1 VKALLKRPRRRL
13 GRVAAAVAVLALVS
27 AGCGVGASREV
38 VTYPP
43 ESVGPAATVSPAVA
57 QTRALIAAVLGSL
70 PVQLRDA
77 QNPFRPGESPRV
89 AAAPRAVYQAVLP
102 ADPDGGQ
109 IVVYEFRDA
118 GAAVDAGNELAGYL
132 GTGAGRIQFPNDAR
146 QTIRQVGTTLIFY
159 TWAPSTSP
167 DPASPKIADALAT
180 LGIGFTP
187 PR

>member
-1 VKALLKRPRRRL
+1 MTVGRL
-13 GRVAAAVAVLALVS
+13 AGTGAAAVLAIVL
-27 AGCGVGASREV
+27 AGCGIGATHEV
-38 VTYPP
+38 VTFPP
-43 ESVGPAATVSPAVA
+43 PSVGPAATVSPAVL
-57 QTRALIAAVLGSL
+57 QVRALIASTLA
-70 PVQLRDA
+70 PFQIQLADA
-77 QNPFRPGESPRV
+77 KNPYRPGESARV

-102 ADPDGGQ
+102 ADPEGGQ

-132 GTGAGRIQFPNDAR
+132 GTGAGRIQFPDDAR
-146 QTIRQVGTTLIFY
+146 WTIRQVGTTLIFY

-167 DPASPKIADALAT
+167 DPGSPRIADALAT

>member
-1 VKALLKRPRRRL
+1 MRRL
-13 GRVAAAVAVLALVS
+13 ARAPDLRIAVTSLAAALVLG
-27 AGCGVGASREV
+27 GCGVGASREI
-38 VTYPP
+38 VTFPP
-43 ESVGPAATVSPAVA
+43 QSVGPAATVSPAVL
-57 QTRALIAAVLGSL
+57 QTRAIIAAALAPL
-70 PVQLRDA
+70 QIQLADARD
-77 QNPFRPGESPRV
+77 PFRPGESPRV

-102 ADPDGGQ
+102 ADPTGGQ

-132 GTGAGRIQFPNDAR
+132 GTGAGRIQFPDDAR

-167 DPASPKIADALAT
+167 DPGSPKIADALAT

>member
-1 VKALLKRPRRRL
+1 MMGGAIRL
-13 GRVAAAVAVLALVS
+13 RLAVIVAALAILVG
-27 AGCGVGASREV
+27 GCGIGASHEI

-43 ESVGPAATVSPAVA
+43 ESVGPAATVSPAVL
-57 QTRALIAAVLGSL
+57 QTRALIAAALAPLQIQLG
-70 PVQLRDA
+70 DDKD
-77 QNPFRPGESPRV
+77 PFRPGESPRV
-89 AAAPRAVYQAVLP
+89 AAAPRAVYLAILP
-102 ADPDGGQ
+102 ADPEGGQ
-109 IVVYEFRDA
+109 IVVYEFRDT

-132 GTGAGRIQFPNDAR
+132 GTGAGRIQFPDDAR

-167 DPASPKIADALAT
+167 DPGSPKVADALAT

>member
-1 VKALLKRPRRRL
+1 MRRL
-13 GRVAAAVAVLALVS
+13 ARAPDLRIAGAALAVVLVAG
-27 AGCGVGASREV
+27 GCGVGASREV
-38 VTYPP
+38 VTFPP
-43 ESVGPAATVSPAVA
+43 ETVGPAATVSPAVL
-57 QTRALIAAVLGSL
+57 QTRAIIAAVLAPL
-70 PVQLRDA
+70 QIQLADARD
-77 QNPFRPGESPRV
+77 PFRPGESPRV
-89 AAAPRAVYQAVLP
+89 AAAPRAVYQAILP
-102 ADPDGGQ
+102 ADPTGGQ

-132 GTGAGRIQFPNDAR
+132 GTGAGRIQFPVDAR

-167 DPASPKIADALAT
+167 DPGSPKIADALAT

>member
-1 VKALLKRPRRRL
+1 MMIRRL
-13 GRVAAAVAVLALVS
+13 AGAGTAAVLAILL
-27 AGCGVGASREV
+27 AGCDIGATHEV
-38 VTYPP
+38 VTFPP
-43 ESVGPAATVSPAVA
+43 PSVGPAATVSPAVL
-57 QTRALIAAVLGSL
+57 QVRALIASTLA
-70 PVQLRDA
+70 PIQIQLADA
-77 QNPFRPGESPRV
+77 KNPYRPGESARV

-102 ADPDGGQ
+102 ADPEGGQ

-132 GTGAGRIQFPNDAR
+132 GTGAGRIQFPDDAR
-146 QTIRQVGTTLIFY
+146 WTIRQVGTTLIFY

-167 DPASPKIADALAT
+167 DPGSPRIADALAT

>member
-1 VKALLKRPRRRL
+1 MMGGPIRL
-13 GRVAAAVAVLALVS
+13 RLAVIVASLAILVG
-27 AGCGVGASREV
+27 GCGIGASHEI

-43 ESVGPAATVSPAVA
+43 ESVGPAATVSPAVL
-57 QTRALIAAVLGSL
+57 QTRALIAAALAPLQIQLG
-70 PVQLRDA
+70 DDKD
-77 QNPFRPGESPRV
+77 PFRPGESPRV
-89 AAAPRAVYQAVLP
+89 AAAPRAVYLAILP
-102 ADPDGGQ
+102 ADPEGGQ
-109 IVVYEFRDA
+109 IVVYEFRDT

-132 GTGAGRIQFPNDAR
+132 GTGAGRIQFPDDAR

-167 DPASPKIADALAT
+167 DPGSPKVADALAT

>member
-1 VKALLKRPRRRL
+1 MRRL
-13 GRVAAAVAVLALVS
+13 ARVPGLPGAGAALAVALVVC
-27 AGCGVGASREV
+27 GCGVGASREI
-38 VTYPP
+38 VTFPP
-43 ESVGPAATVSPAVA
+43 ESVGPAATVSPAVL
-57 QTRALIAAVLGSL
+57 QTRAIIAAALAPL
-70 PVQLRDA
+70 QIQLADARD
-77 QNPFRPGESPRV
+77 PFRPGESPRV
-89 AAAPRAVYQAVLP
+89 AAAPRAVYQAILP
-102 ADPDGGQ
+102 ADPTGGQ

-132 GTGAGRIQFPNDAR
+132 GTGAGRIQFPVDAR

-167 DPASPKIADALAT
+167 DPGSPKIADALAT

>member
-1 VKALLKRPRRRL
+1 MRRL
-13 GRVAAAVAVLALVS
+13 ARALGLRGAGAALAVALVVG
-27 AGCGVGASREV
+27 GCGVGASREI
-38 VTYPP
+38 VTFPP
-43 ESVGPAATVSPAVA
+43 QSVGPGATVSPAVL
-57 QTRALIAAVLGSL
+57 QTRAIIAAALAPL
-70 PVQLRDA
+70 QIQLADARD
-77 QNPFRPGESPRV
+77 PFRPGESPRV

-102 ADPDGGQ
+102 ADPTGGQ

-132 GTGAGRIQFPNDAR
+132 GTGAGRIQFPVDAR

-167 DPASPKIADALAT
+167 DPGSPKIADALAT
-180 LGIGFTP
+180 LGVGFTP

>member
-1 VKALLKRPRRRL
+1 MRRL
-13 GRVAAAVAVLALVS
+13 ARALGLRIAGAALAAALVVG
-27 AGCGVGASREV
+27 GCGVGASREI
-38 VTYPP
+38 VTFPP
-43 ESVGPAATVSPAVA
+43 ETVGPAATVSPAVL
-57 QTRALIAAVLGSL
+57 QTRAIIAAALA
-70 PVQLRDA
+70 PFQIQLADARD
-77 QNPFRPGESPRV
+77 PFRPGESPRV

-102 ADPDGGQ
+102 ADPTGGQ

-132 GTGAGRIQFPNDAR
+132 GTGAGRIQFPVDAR

-167 DPASPKIADALAT
+167 DPGSPKIADALAT

>member
-1 VKALLKRPRRRL
+1 MMGGPIRL
-13 GRVAAAVAVLALVS
+13 RLAVIVAGLAILVG
-27 AGCGVGASREV
+27 GCGIGASHEI

-43 ESVGPAATVSPAVA
+43 ESVGPAATVSPAVL
-57 QTRALIAAVLGSL
+57 QTRALIAAALAPLQIQLG
-70 PVQLRDA
+70 DDKD
-77 QNPFRPGESPRV
+77 PFRPGESPRV
-89 AAAPRAVYQAVLP
+89 AAAPRAVYLAILP
-102 ADPDGGQ
+102 ADPEGGQ
-109 IVVYEFRDA
+109 IVVYEFRDT

-132 GTGAGRIQFPNDAR
+132 GTGAGRIQFPDDAR

-167 DPASPKIADALAT
+167 DPGSPKVADALAT